1 MAVTPGKIH
10 KGPVS
15 TQQSLLKNGSNVS
28 NLKHM
33 TIRIQILL
41 YAQDSKGEDLK
52 LQLVN
57 SFPHAI
63 QKTSCLVYFLR
74 FAGTPAGNE
83 LLPQNIEMWIVQ
95 NCCLAS

>member
-15 TQQSLLKNGSNVS
+15 TQKSLLKNGSNVS

-63 QKTSCLVYFLR
+63 QKASCLVIFLD
-74 FAGTPAGNE
+74 
-83 LLPQNIEMWIVQ
+83 LLGHQQEMSSYPKILK
-95 NCCLAS
+95 CG

>member
-41 YAQDSKGEDLK
+41 YVQDSKGENLK
-52 LQLVN
+52 LQLVILSSMHSKSKLFSN
-57 SFPHAI
+57 S
-63 QKTSCLVYFLR
+63 LR
-74 FAGTPAGNE
+74 FAWIPTGNE
-83 LLPQNIEMWIVQ
+83 LIPQNIEM
-95 NCCLAS
+95 